1 MVRTDARTQQSG
13 SSQLPAFFMLFK
25 RSQCAAVKIPA
36 MGKEVGQSKLTNNE
50 NNVNIDLGMIV

>member
-1 MVRTDARTQQSG
+1 
-13 SSQLPAFFMLFK
+13 MLFK